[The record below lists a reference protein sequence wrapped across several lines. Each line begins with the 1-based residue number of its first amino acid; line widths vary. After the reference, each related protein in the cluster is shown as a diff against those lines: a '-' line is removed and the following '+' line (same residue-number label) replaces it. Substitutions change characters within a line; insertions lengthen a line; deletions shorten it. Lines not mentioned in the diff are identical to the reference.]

1 MAQQIN
7 LYSPILMAPRRYFSA
22 LAMLQA
28 VLGFVLLL
36 AALCAWVVASN
47 SGLRREMQSSV
58 QAQAGE
64 RQQLTQAMAAQPAAS
79 GVALEQELAQALQSL
94 AARRALLAELTRGRL
109 VEGRSHAAMLRM
121 VAQTVPPAV
130 WLTDIRLVEGR
141 LELNGMT
148 LQAEALRPWL
158 AQLALHPLT
167 AEQRLAAVK
176 LERVTAG
183 ASAGPAPANVALPAG
198 TEAWSFQLVSQSPQA
213 ARSEAGPPGGK
224 P

>member
-22 LAMLQA
+22 LAMVQA
-28 VLGFVLLL
+28 LLGFTLVL

-47 SGLRREMQSSV
+47 AALRRELQSSV

-64 RQQLTQAMAAQPAAS
+64 REHLTQALAAQPAAS
-79 GVALEQELAQALQSL
+79 GVALEQELAQSRQSL

-109 VEGRSHAAMLRM
+109 AEGRSHAAMLRM
-121 VAQTVPPAV
+121 VAQTVPPPV

-141 LELNGMT
+141 LELNGLT
-148 LQAEALRPWL
+148 LQPDALRPWL
-158 AQLALHPLT
+158 AQLAVHRLT
-167 AEQRLAAVK
+167 AEQRLATVR
-176 LERVTAG
+176 LERVTA
-183 ASAGPAPANVALPAG
+183 ASAITTAHGNAALPEG
-198 TEAWSFQLVSQSPQA
+198 TEAWAFQLVSQTVPA
-213 ARSEAGPPGGK
+213 PGSDLATPGAK